1 MQYIDILDLTETKL
15 DDTFPTTQFL
25 VNGFSEPYR
34 LNRNRNG
41 EGLIFSFVRIFR
53 INCQINM
60 FFRTTVKVYLLN
72 SILGNINGFLEH
84 ATHHPKQIFIILII
98 CIKHLTLNTSY
109 KNRLRIDFSTE
120 TYEPRT
126 DSLVYEHDYIIL

>member
-1 MQYIDILDLTETKL
+1 MQYIDILVLTETKL

-60 FFRTTVKVYLLN
+60 FFRTTGKVYLLN
-72 SILGNINGFLEH
+72 SILGNINGFLEY

-98 CIKHLTLNTSY
+98 CIKHLTLTLVI
-109 KNRLRIDFSTE
+109 KNVCVQILAQKRMNLERIPLFMSMIT
-120 TYEPRT
+120 
-126 DSLVYEHDYIIL
+126 